1 MVLEQ
6 IAKIVPAANDPD
18 VFKLLA
24 LRREISE
31 RHYSAKIAEGKRLRH
46 LAEAEECRDRL
57 RNEALTDHAEL
68 DLRGRLIA
76 AEASAE
82 HCEHN
87 AQLYRLEV
95 QAYLEQL
102 TTAGDNGIYQRT

>member
-24 LRREISE
+24 IRREITE
-31 RHYSAKIAEGKRLRH
+31 RYYQAKVADGKRLRH
-46 LAEAEECRDRL
+46 LADAEECRYRL
-57 RNEALTDHAEL
+57 HWETLTDHAKM
-68 DLRGRLIA
+68 DLQGRLIA
-76 AEASAE
+76 AEAAAE